1 MTINRFSVVLVS
13 GLSVFLLAG
22 CVTNPITGK
31 QQFSLLQGE
40 SGKSQLV
47 TLAKQAVPSQFS
59 ADYGESSDA
68 QANAYVNQIGRRL
81 VATLTPAD
89 TVFPDMPFN
98 FHVVNAVYVNAYAFP
113 DGTIAITRGMLA
125 ELENEAQLAA

>member
-1 MTINRFSVVLVS
+1 MKLNNLAFVLVS
-13 GLSVFLLAG
+13 VLSALALAG

-68 QANAYVNQIGRRL
+68 QANAYVNQIGRKL
-81 VATLTPAD
+81 VATLTPTD

-113 DGTIAITRGMLA
+113 DGTI
-125 ELENEAQLAA
+125 

>member
-1 MTINRFSVVLVS
+1 MKFNDLAFVLVS
-13 GLSVFLLAG
+13 VLSVFLLAG

-68 QANAYVNQIGRRL
+68 QANA
-81 VATLTPAD
+81 
-89 TVFPDMPFN
+89 
-98 FHVVNAVYVNAYAFP
+98 
-113 DGTIAITRGMLA
+113 
-125 ELENEAQLAA
+125 